1 MFTVSP
7 SGHFFLV
14 FLANNVAREKFLK
27 EKNKIG
33 AAWMRIIFRMHR
45 LQAHTWH
52 SALLRKQHCCL
63 PSPSG
68 AERDTPSVIFM
79 LLSLS
84 ICLKSR
90 TDSSPPLPLRLF
102 VFASEILA
110 VSAMWQPQVWLSK
123 LACFR
128 VYYLCPPGCHSR
140 YSVPAAQALS
150 RWFWWPAVRI
160 SNKDLMVWVKPLID
174 LCPVQ

>member
-14 FLANNVAREKFLK
+14 FLANNVAQEKFLK
-27 EKNKIG
+27 EKNKIR
-33 AAWMRIIFRMHR
+33 AASMRIIFRMHR

-68 AERDTPSVIFM
+68 TERDTPSVIFM

-90 TDSSPPLPLRLF
+90 TDSLLPSHSGSSFLHQRFLQCLRCDSLKSDF
-102 VFASEILA
+102 QSLLASEFITFVLLVATPATQCQLLRHLA
-110 VSAMWQPQVWLSK
+110 GGFGGQQSESPIKIS
-123 LACFR
+123 
-128 VYYLCPPGCHSR
+128 
-140 YSVPAAQALS
+140 
-150 RWFWWPAVRI
+150 WFE
-160 SNKDLMVWVKPLID
+160 
-174 LCPVQ
+174 